1 MLLTFVHLLIHHLI
15 RVEHAVFTNV
25 HLLPVAVLL
34 LLLLLLLHLLLLLQE
49 EHLLDLLLG

>member
-15 RVEHAVFTNV
+15 RVEHTVFTNV